1 MLEAK
6 TEVYRETLNCLMD
19 AIFQAMA
26 NQMALAK
33 AMHTGRRVSPDEF
46 YKRTKR
52 NASNEVESINQEGFA
67 TMKAL
72 FTSTNN

>member
-1 MLEAK
+1 LDAK

-19 AIFQAMA
+19 GIFQAMA

-46 YKRTKR
+46 YKRTSR
-52 NASNEVESINQEGFA
+52 NVAKEVELINQHGFA

-72 FTSTNN
+72 FTST